1 MGSNLIKYFIYLI
14 FLPFWYVQLLIPK
27 NKSIWVFGA
36 WYGER
41 FSDNS
46 MYLYKKIQD
55 FCPEVRGIWITSNK
69 EILVSNRK
77 QGYETYMKWSL
88 KGIWFCVKAKYIFVT
103 SRKQDVNE
111 FFING
116 AVIVNLWHGSPL
128 KKIGADDKYSK
139 VNSFFYSKIVKN
151 IFPISYEFNYDF
163 VTSNAAIFS
172 DKMATSFKL
181 NRSQVL
187 ETGCPRNDVFFS
199 VTKDS
204 YNAQLIEKFPN
215 STIVYYLPTFRNSA
229 IPKNIF
235 TQEDYDEDE
244 LETFLQKE
252 NMVLVNKGHF
262 VESKKGVIISSQDS
276 RIIHLKDSDI
286 TSDINFMLKDA
297 DALITDY
304 SSAFFDFLLTERPI
318 IFAAFDLEEYMSKS
332 RELYFDYENAIS
344 GPMAKNW
351 NDILFHLKHIWDD
364 DKNMEL
370 VKQKN
375 VVYNK
380 YHDANNSKRVM
391 NAIMDLTKSK

>member
-1 MGSNLIKYFIYLI
+1 MDRFFKYLTLTL
-14 FLPFWYVQLLIPK
+14 FLPLWHLQKLLPRK
-27 NKSIWVFGA
+27 DNLWVFGA
-36 WYGER
+36 WNGQR

-46 MYLYKKIQD
+46 KYLFDYSTENNDAI
-55 FCPEVRGIWITSNK
+55 RAIWLTKNK
-69 EILVSNRK
+69 EVLLKIRN
-77 QGYETYMKWSL
+77 QGKECYFTNSL
-88 KGIWFCVKAKYIFVT
+88 KGAYFSLKAKYIIVSSGKNDINKHFV
-103 SRKQDVNE
+103 
-111 FFING
+111 NG
-116 AVIVNLWHGSPL
+116 AKLIHLWHGNPL
-128 KKIGADDKYSK
+128 KKIGLDDNYSS
-139 VNSFFYSKIVKN
+139 VNGFFYSKIVRYL
-151 IFPISYEFNYDF
+151 FPMVYEFNYDYM
-163 VTSNAAIFS
+163 VSNSEIFTPYMQS
-172 DKMATSFKL
+172 SYRM
-181 NRSQVL
+181 NIEQIL
-187 ETGCPRNDVFFS
+187 ETGCPRNDIFYSKTPDIYNTEIVKKF
-199 VTKDS
+199 KDS
-204 YNAQLIEKFPN
+204 K
-215 STIVYYLPTFRNSA
+215 IVYYLPTFRNSA
-229 IPKNIF
+229 IPTNIF

-262 VESKKGVIISSQDS
+262 VESKKGVTTSSQDS

-286 TSDINFMLKDA
+286 ISDINFMLKDA